1 MIRVR
6 EDGKTVQLDL
16 VSLVT
21 TASRRVDV
29 EEEVLRREL
38 RRVYHDKEEL
48 MDIAVRLRRKAY
60 HRMTVEE
67 IEDEVIELSRGFLKE
82 RHERA
87 RRRLAE
93 LMGG

>member
-1 MIRVR
+1 MIRLR

-16 VSLVT
+16 VSLLT
-21 TASRRVDV
+21 TSSRRVDV

-48 MDIAVRLRRKAY
+48 MDIAVRLRRKHY

-67 IEDEVIELSRGFLKE
+67 IENEVIELSRVFLKE

-87 RRRLAE
+87 KVKLAE

>member
-1 MIRVR
+1 VIRLR

-16 VSLVT
+16 VSLIT
-21 TASRRVDV
+21 TSSRRVDI

-48 MDIAVRLRRKAY
+48 MDIAVRLRRKHY

-67 IEDEVIELSRGFLKE
+67 IENEVIELSRDFLKE

-87 RRRLAE
+87 RSKLAE